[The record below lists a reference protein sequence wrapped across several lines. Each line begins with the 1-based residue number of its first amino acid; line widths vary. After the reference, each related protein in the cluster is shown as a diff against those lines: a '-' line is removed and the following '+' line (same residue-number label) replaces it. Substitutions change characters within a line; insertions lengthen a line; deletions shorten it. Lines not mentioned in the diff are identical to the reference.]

1 MLKSLLNVLSG
12 RPALCVYDVTTRC
25 NSRCAMCGIWKR
37 RENEMTIAQIGK
49 VFSDLKRF
57 GIHTVFLQGGEPLV
71 RRDVLD
77 VT

>member
-1 MLKSLLNVLSG
+1 
-12 RPALCVYDVTTRC
+12 
-25 NSRCAMCGIWKR
+25 MCGIWKR